1 MGRNAAGQDSAR
13 RKAFG
18 KGRANRSAS
27 QGKGLS
33 SEKFPF
39 PNASVPFQKEWALE
53 ICGFGFFL
61 SGIGEQ
67 GVACFVRRF
76 IRVGA
81 QANRYH
87 DQRVQSHGDKSLI
100 QAPEGHVRFREDDD
114 GDHARQ
120 QAGEYARV
128 APRQKNVASA
138 IGKHWVA
145 QKYAMLMTPSI
156 RLGSITANTT
166 LIRRDAPVAIFVT
179 RTACF

>member
-53 ICGFGFFL
+53 IHGFGFFL

-67 GVACFVRRF
+67 GVAGFVRLL
-76 IRVGA
+76 IRVVHRQTA
-81 QANRYH
+81 TMTSAF
-87 DQRVQSHGDKSLI
+87 RVM
-100 QAPEGHVRFREDDD
+100 ATNP
-114 GDHARQ
+114 
-120 QAGEYARV
+120 
-128 APRQKNVASA
+128 
-138 IGKHWVA
+138 
-145 QKYAMLMTPSI
+145 
-156 RLGSITANTT
+156 
-166 LIRRDAPVAIFVT
+166 
-179 RTACF
+179 

>member
-1 MGRNAAGQDSAR
+1 MGRNAAGQDSPH

-39 PNASVPFQKEWALE
+39 PNAFVPFQKEWALE
-53 ICGFGFFL
+53 IRGFGFFL

-67 GVACFVRRF
+67 GVAGFVRRF

-120 QAGEYARV
+120 
-128 APRQKNVASA
+128 
-138 IGKHWVA
+138 
-145 QKYAMLMTPSI
+145 
-156 RLGSITANTT
+156 
-166 LIRRDAPVAIFVT
+166 
-179 RTACF
+179 